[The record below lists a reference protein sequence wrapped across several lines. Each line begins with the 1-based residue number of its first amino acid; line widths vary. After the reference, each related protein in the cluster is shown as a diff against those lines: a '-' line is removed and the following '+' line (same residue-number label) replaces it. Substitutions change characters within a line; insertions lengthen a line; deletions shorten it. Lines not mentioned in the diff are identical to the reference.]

1 MAENG
6 ANLPNEA
13 QFDEFE
19 NDEVG
24 AGTRARAHDEE
35 GAADLA
41 VPEIPHSVE
50 AKAQRAVISRCRA
63 RML

>member
-19 NDEVG
+19 NEEVG
-24 AGTRARAHDEE
+24 AGLAHDEE
-35 GAADLA
+35 GVAGSA
-41 VPEIPHSVE
+41 VPEIPVTPRPKRVSARDE
-50 AKAQRAVISRCRA
+50 SRVIVSDA
-63 RML
+63 M